1 MQLNVTTDYAVR
13 AMVCLA
19 EEKRMVSGVEIA
31 EKMNIPPTYLLNIMG
46 KLRNAAFVSVKRGNA
61 GGYVLAKQ
69 PSEISLWDIMEV
81 MEGTMKIDRYDEDK
95 DACGN
100 ASAGVQQVRDAYRCL
115 QNTMETYLRSV
126 TLDKLA
132 MEDGT
137 S

>member
-1 MQLNVTTDYAVR
+1 
-13 AMVCLA
+13 
-19 EEKRMVSGVEIA
+19 
-31 EKMNIPPTYLLNIMG
+31 
-46 KLRNAAFVSVKRGNA
+46 
-61 GGYVLAKQ
+61 
-69 PSEISLWDIMEV
+69 MEV